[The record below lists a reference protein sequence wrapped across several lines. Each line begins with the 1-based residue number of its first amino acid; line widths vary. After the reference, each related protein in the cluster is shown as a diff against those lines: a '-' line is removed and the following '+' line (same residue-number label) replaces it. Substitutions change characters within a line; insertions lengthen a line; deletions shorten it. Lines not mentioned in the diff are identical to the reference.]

1 MQDKRRGFL
10 RNAALGGGLTAFA
23 ASFSTTAGR
32 MLDHVRGKDAPHS
45 KLHGN
50 SLAPEFSVDPASG
63 KLSVNPQQQV
73 SYTMCMGCTTFCGV
87 RVRIDKADGKVLR
100 VAGNPY
106 SPMSADPAL
115 PYQTPIRA
123 SFVALSRFQEKGLA
137 GRSTACGRGN
147 AVIEQMD
154 SPFRVLAPM
163 KRVGPRGGGRWQPI
177 AFDQL
182 VREIS
187 EGGDLF
193 GEGPVQ
199 GLRAL
204 RDLGTPIDPQQ
215 PALGPRVNQVGL
227 MASTDDGRMAFVDR
241 FFKQSYGSLNLVNH
255 GSYCGGAYRSGSG
268 AMFGDMKKM
277 PHAKADLENVEF
289 CLFVGTAPGNAGNP
303 FKRQGTLLAKARAGQ
318 RAFNYVVV
326 DPVLSNA
333 DSLASGERSRWVPIK
348 PGTDGALAMAMIR
361 WIIEQQRYDHNFL
374 VQPNLKTA
382 EAAGEAAWSNAT
394 HLVIVQPGHPRDGR
408 YARGSDLG
416 MVLPEEQRYQEQDP
430 FVVFD
435 VASQKPL
442 AHNAASGPA
451 ELFFDAELAL
461 DGQPLHL
468 KSAMT
473 LLREEAGRHT
483 LAEYA
488 QACGVAEAVI
498 VGLARELT
506 SHGKR
511 AAVNA
516 HGGMMA
522 GSGFYN
528 AYALVMLNTL
538 IGNLNRK
545 GGTLINGGTFK
556 DAGPGPRYNLESFAG
571 EVKPSGTPLGRNA
584 AYEKSAEFQRKKAAG
599 AAYPAQAPW
608 YPNAPAL
615 ATEWLTGAMN
625 GYPYGLKALI
635 LWSCN
640 PLYGV
645 PGLRTQIGRD
655 LADPAKLPLIVAV
668 DPFINETNA
677 FADYLVPDSLLY
689 ESWGWAGAWGGVA
702 VKMSTARW
710 PVVEPKADKLADGQ
724 AIGMETLFL
733 ALAKTMQLPGF
744 GPAGLSDADGKPC
757 ALERP
762 EHWYLRG
769 GANIA
774 YQGKTAVPEAS
785 DDDIALSG
793 LARIQPLLEATLKPE
808 EWRKVA
814 FMLARGGRYQ
824 SYGEMFGVRLPPP
837 APPPAHAASGAAA
850 GVAAVAGAASVPAV
864 AAATGLHAATGA
876 RAAATPAAAATAHG
890 TPAAAGAVPSP
901 ELPPYPADW
910 STHRYTKPM
919 MVYNE
924 NLGVSRS
931 SVTGKRFAG
940 TPAWR
945 EPAFADGTPLRAKY
959 PEAEWPLQLISF
971 KSALH
976 NSYSIGARRLRGIKP
991 DNPVALH
998 PEDAAR
1004 LGLRSGD
1011 AVYLETPGGRARA
1024 TVALRHGVQRGV
1036 VAVEHG
1042 FGHRE
1047 MGARAHRL
1055 GKEMRPHDKAIAA
1068 GVNLNDVGLSDP
1080 TRKGHNVYVDPVS
1093 GTAVRQ
1099 GLPAR
1104 IVRA

>member
-1 MQDKRRGFL
+1 
-10 RNAALGGGLTAFA
+10 
-23 ASFSTTAGR
+23 
-32 MLDHVRGKDAPHS
+32 
-45 KLHGN
+45 
-50 SLAPEFSVDPASG
+50 
-63 KLSVNPQQQV
+63 
-73 SYTMCMGCTTFCGV
+73 
-87 RVRIDKADGKVLR
+87 
-100 VAGNPY
+100 
-106 SPMSADPAL
+106 
-115 PYQTPIRA
+115 
-123 SFVALSRFQEKGLA
+123 
-137 GRSTACGRGN
+137 
-147 AVIEQMD
+147 MD

-204 RDLGTPIDPQQ
+204 RDLSTAIDPRQ

-268 AMFGDMKKM
+268 AMFGDLKKM

-303 FKRQGTLLAKARAGQ
+303 FKRQGTLLAKARAGE

-361 WIIEQQRYDHNFL
+361 WIIEQQRYDQNFL

-408 YARGSDLG
+408 YARGSDMG
-416 MVLPEEQRYQEQDP
+416 MVLPEEQRHQEQDP

-451 ELFFDAELAL
+451 ELFFNAELAL

-473 LLREEAGRHT
+473 LLREEAERHT

-488 QACGVAEAVI
+488 QACGVPETVI

-571 EVKPSGTPLGRNA
+571 QVKPSGTPLGRNA
-584 AYEKSAEFQRKKAAG
+584 AYEKSAEFQRNKAAG
-599 AAYPAQAPW
+599 AAYPARAPW

-824 SYGEMFGVRLPPP
+824 SYGEMFGVRLPPAP
-837 APPPAHAASGAAA
+837 APASSG
-850 GVAAVAGAASVPAV
+850 
-864 AAATGLHAATGA
+864 
-876 RAAATPAAAATAHG
+876 AAAATARG
-890 TPAAAGAVPSP
+890 TPAAAGAVPP
-901 ELPPYPADW
+901 PALPPYPADW

-931 SVTGKRFAG
+931 SITGKRFAG

-945 EPAFADGTPLRAKY
+945 EPAFADGTPLRARY

-971 KSALH
+971 KVGAAQLLQHRRAPSARH
-976 NSYSIGARRLRGIKP
+976 QAGQPGGAAPGRRGKPRPAQRRRG
-991 DNPVALH
+991 V
-998 PEDAAR
+998 
-1004 LGLRSGD
+1004 SGD
-1011 AVYLETPGGRARA
+1011 AGRPGQGDGGAAPRRAARRGGGGARLWSPRDGRAGAPPRQGDA
-1024 TVALRHGVQRGV
+1024 AARQ
-1036 VAVEHG
+1036 
-1042 FGHRE
+1042 GHRRRRQPE
-1047 MGARAHRL
+1047 RCRAERPDPQGAQCVCRSGVRHR
-1055 GKEMRPHDKAIAA
+1055 RAA
-1068 GVNLNDVGLSDP
+1068 GAAGA
-1080 TRKGHNVYVDPVS
+1080 HC
-1093 GTAVRQ
+1093 
-1099 GLPAR
+1099 AR
-1104 IVRA
+1104 LI

>member
-1 MQDKRRGFL
+1 MEDKRRIFL

-32 MLDHVRGKDAPHS
+32 MLDHVRGKDQPQN

-50 SLAPEFSVDPASG
+50 SLKPEFSVDPASG
-63 KLSVNPQQQV
+63 KLSVNPEQQV

-87 RVRIDKADGKVLR
+87 RVRIDKPSGKVLR

-115 PYQTPIRA
+115 PYQTPVRD
-123 SFVALSRFQEKGLA
+123 SFVALSRFKEKGLA

-147 AVIEQMD
+147 AVLEQME

-177 AFDQL
+177 AFEQL
-182 VREIS
+182 VKEIT
-187 EGGDLF
+187 EGGNLF

-204 RDLGTPIDPQQ
+204 RELDTPIDPQQ
-215 PALGPRVNQVGL
+215 PELGPRVNQVGL
-227 MASTDDGRMAFVDR
+227 MASTDDGRLAFADR
-241 FFKQSYGSLNLVNH
+241 FFKQSYGSLNMVNH

-303 FKRQGTLLAKARAGQ
+303 FKRQGTLVAKARSGQ
-318 RAFNYVVV
+318 RQFNYVVV
-326 DPVLSNA
+326 DPVLTNA
-333 DSLASGERSRWVPIK
+333 DSLASGDRSRWVPIK

-361 WIIEQQRYDHNFL
+361 WIIEERRYDRSFL
-374 VQPNLKTA
+374 VQPNLQVA
-382 EAAGEAAWSNAT
+382 EAAGEAAWCNAS
-394 HLVIVQPGHPRDGR
+394 HLVISQPGHPRDGR
-408 YARGSDLG
+408 YLRASDMGLE
-416 MVLPEEQRYQEQDP
+416 LPEDERYQEQDP
-430 FVVFD
+430 YVVFD
-435 VASQKPL
+435 AGTQQAL
-442 AHNAASGPA
+442 AHTAAKGEA
-451 ELFFDAELAL
+451 ELFFDAELQVGGQAL
-461 DGQPLHL
+461 RL

-473 LLREEAGRHT
+473 LLREEACRHT
-483 LAEYA
+483 LADYSA
-488 QACGVAEAVI
+488 ACGVPADVI

-528 AYALVMLNTL
+528 AYSLVMLNTL

-545 GGTLINGGTFK
+545 GGTLINGGSFK

-571 EVKPSGTPLGRNA
+571 QIKPAGTPIGRNV
-584 AYEKSAEFQRKKAAG
+584 AYEKSAEFKRKKAQG
-599 AAYPAQAPW
+599 KGYPAQAPW

-615 ATEWLTGAMN
+615 ATEWLTSAMN

-645 PGLRTQIGRD
+645 PGLRAQIEHD
-655 LADPAKLPLIVAV
+655 LADPKKLPLIVAV
-668 DPFINETNA
+668 DPFINESSA

-710 PVVEPKADKLADGQ
+710 PVVEAKAAKLPDGQ
-724 AIGMETLFL
+724 AIGMETFFI
-733 ALAKTMQLPGF
+733 ALAKAMQLPGF
-744 GPAGLSDADGKPC
+744 GPGGLSDSDGVPC

-774 YQGKTAVPEAS
+774 WQGKTAVPEAS

-793 LARIQPLLEATLKPE
+793 VARIRPLLEAALKPE

-837 APPPAHAASGAAA
+837 PAKAAPGAA
-850 GVAAVAGAASVPAV
+850 
-864 AAATGLHAATGA
+864 
-876 RAAATPAAAATAHG
+876 PAAA
-890 TPAAAGAVPSP
+890 PAPAPMA

-910 STHRYTKPM
+910 ATHRYTKPM

-924 NLGVSRS
+924 NLGASRNSVS
-931 SVTGKRFAG
+931 GKRFPG

-945 EPAFADGTPLRAKY
+945 EAAFADGTPVRGKY
-959 PEAEWPLQLISF
+959 PEADWPLQLISY
-971 KSALH
+971 KSPLQ
-976 NSYSIGARRLRGIKP
+976 NSYSIGARRLRGIHP

-998 PEDAAR
+998 ADDAAR
-1004 LGLRSGD
+1004 FGVQNGD
-1011 AVYLETPGGRARA
+1011 RVYLETPGGRAKA
-1024 TVALRHGVQRGV
+1024 TVIVRHGVQRGV
-1036 VAVEHG
+1036 IAVEHG

-1047 MGARAHRL
+1047 MGARAHRF
-1055 GKEMRPHDKAIAA
+1055 GAVTQPGEAAIAA
-1068 GVNLNDVGLSDP
+1068 GVNLNDLGLSDP
-1080 TRKGHNVYVDPVS
+1080 TRSGRNVYVDPVS
-1093 GTAVRQ
+1093 GSAVRQ